1 MRIKDDSGV
10 MKINCSLF
18 PYHKIYTEIRF
29 WDVGINQKIVIGSKQ
44 FNTAG
49 VSFLFSYFMGMY
61 I

>member
-10 MKINCSLF
+10 MKINRSVF
-18 PYHKIYTEIRF
+18 PYHEIYTEIRSL
-29 WDVGINQKIVIGSKQ
+29 DVRINQKIVIDSKQ